1 MTGNFMT
8 TQQAKRLRAF
18 YNTLLRFEKMIDD
31 TVGHNIEGGAVM
43 ALFEEIE
50 RFQNEFPDLL
60 PLFNR
65 RQFFAHRYTEDDW
78 YKISAIRA
86 FLATAIPTVEAELDQ
101 DESSPIFETREFPF
115 IADGNLRAILKRDYS
130 EIQRA
135 FVAKCWKSVIILCGG
150 AIEAMLT
157 DLLLKNN
164 SQAQSSPRAGKGA
177 DITKWGLSELI
188 EVAVDLD
195 LVTSGAQKL
204 SHSVR
209 DYRNLIH
216 PGNELR
222 NKLTFDAE
230 EAKIALEIMHIMH
243 RDLS

>member
-1 MTGNFMT
+1 MT
-8 TQQAKRLRAF
+8 TQHARRLRAF
-18 YNTLLRFEKMIDD
+18 YKTLLRFEKMLDEAE
-31 TVGHNIEGGAVM
+31 GQNIEGSPIVV
-43 ALFEEIE
+43 FFQEIE
-50 RFQNEFPDLL
+50 RFRNEFPQLL
-60 PLFNR
+60 PVGDESDFFRHSYGGESWFN
-65 RQFFAHRYTEDDW
+65 
-78 YKISAIRA
+78 ISAIKA
-86 FLATAIPTVEAELDQ
+86 FLAIAIPNIESELDQ

-115 IADGNLRAILKRDYS
+115 ITDSDLRAILKRDYL

-135 FVAKCWKSVIILCGG
+135 FVAKCWKSVIILSGG

-157 DLLLKNN
+157 DLLLKNR
-164 SQAQSSPRAGKGA
+164 SEAQSSAKAGKGS

-195 LVTSGAQKL
+195 LVTAGAQKL

-216 PGNELR
+216 PGKELR

-230 EAKIALEIMHIMH
+230 EAKIALEILHIMH